1 MGADRRPKN
10 PVQIAVWWLKK
21 QPPKIKA
28 FLGVCIGIAALIF
41 LRFMVVD
48 HDNLFVAAEAIHA
61 IGIGVLV
68 YKLTREKNCAGLSL
82 KSQELTAIFLAVRL
96 YCSMMMEKDI
106 HTLLDLA
113 TLVTTAWVIY
123 TMRFQLRST
132 LSEDLDNLAHVY
144 ILAPCAILALLVHP
158 RTSHFIV
165 NRVLWAFCVYL
176 EAVSVLPQLRVMQ
189 NAKVSAGEKLGMG
202 EEGSALGIDEVGERK
217 GKGRGSPFCMYL
229 EAVSVLPQLRVM
241 QNAKVSRGGEAKGRE
256 EGGAFGIEWALQG
269 GRERGGPSYPSFLIC
284 LAPPTALITPPN
296 PPNSVGYPPK
306 PPLIPRP
313 PTRLSCTAFLL
324 MPSATGALHT
334 APCLIALPLPSLS
347 LSPIQPPFPCPHL
360 GASHLCFARPLS
372 HSSSLVE
379 PFTSRYLVEPFTAHY
394 VFALGIARFLSCAHW
409 ILQVMDGHSFIMTTI
424 GYGMW
429 PAMVLLSE
437 IVQTF
442 ILADFCYYY
451 VRSVMEGQLMV
462 FVIPASA
469 SPLQRRIFLFLQDKC
484 RIPGFLLVPFFWLS
498 PHKWLLVILWFIAA
512 PLLQIYFELGPLFI
526 LGTCF
531 ALIFFNLGTRQQGE
545 ASAYSIFNEGFQ
557 ELPGTLNAQRLDEHI
572 RAGQF

>member
-10 PVQIAVWWLKK
+10 PIQIATWWLKK

-144 ILAPCAILALLVHP
+144 ILAPCAVLALLVHP

-189 NAKVSAGEKLGMG
+189 NAK
-202 EEGSALGIDEVGERK
+202 
-217 GKGRGSPFCMYL
+217 
-229 EAVSVLPQLRVM
+229 
-241 QNAKVSRGGEAKGRE
+241 
-256 EGGAFGIEWALQG
+256 
-269 GRERGGPSYPSFLIC
+269 
-284 LAPPTALITPPN
+284 
-296 PPNSVGYPPK
+296 
-306 PPLIPRP
+306 
-313 PTRLSCTAFLL
+313 
-324 MPSATGALHT
+324 
-334 APCLIALPLPSLS
+334 
-347 LSPIQPPFPCPHL
+347 
-360 GASHLCFARPLS
+360 
-372 HSSSLVE
+372 
-379 PFTSRYLVEPFTAHY
+379 LVEPFTAHY

-462 FVIPASA
+462 FDIPASA

-484 RIPGFLLVPFFWLS
+484 KIPGFLLVPFFWLS
-498 PHKWLLVILWFIAA
+498 PHKWLLVILWFITA

-557 ELPGTLNAQRLDEHI
+557 ELPGTLNAQHLDEHI

>member
-10 PVQIAVWWLKK
+10 PVQIAVWWVKK

-144 ILAPCAILALLVHP
+144 ILAPCAVLALLVHP

-189 NAKVSAGEKLGMG
+189 NAK
-202 EEGSALGIDEVGERK
+202 
-217 GKGRGSPFCMYL
+217 
-229 EAVSVLPQLRVM
+229 
-241 QNAKVSRGGEAKGRE
+241 
-256 EGGAFGIEWALQG
+256 
-269 GRERGGPSYPSFLIC
+269 
-284 LAPPTALITPPN
+284 
-296 PPNSVGYPPK
+296 
-306 PPLIPRP
+306 
-313 PTRLSCTAFLL
+313 
-324 MPSATGALHT
+324 
-334 APCLIALPLPSLS
+334 
-347 LSPIQPPFPCPHL
+347 
-360 GASHLCFARPLS
+360 
-372 HSSSLVE
+372 
-379 PFTSRYLVEPFTAHY
+379 LVEPFTAHY

-462 FVIPASA
+462 RLPTGVVCTISVPASVRLGELKQRVGEATGLPADDRLTLIVRGTVLAGDSACTSSSEPSDRAKRLDGDDASVNSRQDDSMPDAATLDLRDDDVILATVRPRAPPPQVANARVGEVEEEEEELFDIPASA
-469 SPLQRRIFLFLQDKC
+469 SPLQRQIFLFLRDKC
-484 RIPGFLLVPFFWLS
+484 QIPGFLLVPFFWLS
-498 PHKWLLVILWFIAA
+498 PSKWLLVILWFIAA
-512 PLLQIYFELGPLFI
+512 PLLQIYFELGPLFV

-545 ASAYSIFNEGFQ
+545 ASAYSIFNEGFR

>member
-189 NAKVSAGEKLGMG
+189 NAK
-202 EEGSALGIDEVGERK
+202 
-217 GKGRGSPFCMYL
+217 
-229 EAVSVLPQLRVM
+229 
-241 QNAKVSRGGEAKGRE
+241 
-256 EGGAFGIEWALQG
+256 
-269 GRERGGPSYPSFLIC
+269 
-284 LAPPTALITPPN
+284 
-296 PPNSVGYPPK
+296 
-306 PPLIPRP
+306 
-313 PTRLSCTAFLL
+313 
-324 MPSATGALHT
+324 
-334 APCLIALPLPSLS
+334 
-347 LSPIQPPFPCPHL
+347 
-360 GASHLCFARPLS
+360 
-372 HSSSLVE
+372 
-379 PFTSRYLVEPFTAHY
+379 LVEPFTAHY

-462 FVIPASA
+462 RLPTGVVVPANVRLGKLKQRVGEATGLPADDRLTLIVRGTVLAGDSACSSSSEPSDRAKHVILATVRPRAPPPQVANARVGEVEEEEEEVFVIPASA
-469 SPLQRRIFLFLQDKC
+469 SPLQRRIFLFLQDEC

-512 PLLQIYFELGPLFI
+512 PLLQLYFELGPLFI

-545 ASAYSIFNEGFQ
+545 A
-557 ELPGTLNAQRLDEHI
+557 R
-572 RAGQF
+572 